1 MNDLVLVNVPK
12 NLVIPLF
19 HRYFGEIAAVSTR
32 EQGKIKICLASN
44 DRYCYYHYYLLLL
57 CSMHL
62 VGVGVV
68 TLESGDQCI
77 PVFFAEK
84 SNDSALVGRY
94 KICF

>member
-1 MNDLVLVNVPK
+1 
-12 NLVIPLF
+12 
-19 HRYFGEIAAVSTR
+19 
-32 EQGKIKICLASN
+32 
-44 DRYCYYHYYLLLL
+44 
-57 CSMHL
+57 MHL